1 MKFEDAYQR
10 LEEILQAMN
19 SGKVALDDS
28 LKLYEEAD
36 KLIMTCQR
44 KLLEA
49 EKKIEILVKNR
60 SGDLSTNEAGEPMK
74 ETFLT

>member
-36 KLIMTCQR
+36 KLIVTCQK
-44 KLLEA
+44 KLTEA

-60 SGDLSTNEAGEPMK
+60 SGELTIDEAGEPLK
-74 ETFLT
+74 ESFLT